1 MAKAIKTP
9 PLVKA
14 LFCGFSK
21 SIIDEC
27 QICFSMHILM
37 MNHQQKK
44 VKNEPV
50 DGSADRRGGGD
61 GWREP
66 HQVLEVERRP
76 KVWGENIRAEVG
88 KRVDG
93 GGKSGLWDTVNL
105 GGGSRRLILEMS
117 LYISAGRLLH
127 SLRCPLGLGIHR
139 DSRVVFRV
147 EHRVLQ
153 RVNYKKKK
161 KIGKPQK
168 KFSF

>member
-1 MAKAIKTP
+1 MGVLTGEEEGMVGVNPTK
-9 PLVKA
+9 
-14 LFCGFSK
+14 FSK
-21 SIIDEC
+21 S
-27 QICFSMHILM
+27 
-37 MNHQQKK
+37 
-44 VKNEPV
+44 
-50 DGSADRRGGGD
+50 RGD
-61 GWREP
+61 PR
-66 HQVLEVERRP
+66 L
-76 KVWGENIRAEVG
+76 GEKTSG
-88 KRVDG
+88 PRVDG

-161 KIGKPQK
+161 KNRKATK
-168 KFSF
+168 KVLFLNDVH